1 MDKLINKE
9 KSKRKEVEVIVF
21 DSNSKKREGKQM
33 KQNLETTEPKPL
45 IDLEK
50 ARHDVYRFGI
60 TGFDKEKAESAKE
73 DLAIKLGA
81 KPPKRKY
88 MNYKELIEETKKR
101 KLEELEEKKRNQ
113 KMGTIPKRNSKK
125 LRKKNKKSIKN
136 LNCQIGKYKDGI
148 QFISKH
154 DIEKIKRKK

>member
-9 KSKRKEVEVIVF
+9 KSERKEVEVIVF
-21 DSNSKKREGKQM
+21 ESNSKKIEGKQM
-33 KQNLETTEPKPL
+33 KQNLETEPKPL

-81 KPPKRKY
+81 KPPKRKNI
-88 MNYKELIEETKKR
+88 NYKELIEETKKR
-101 KLEELEEKKRNQ
+101 KLEELEARKRNQ
-113 KMGTIPKRNSKK
+113 KMGTISKRNSKK